1 VSGEDSDLELVEEEE
16 RAGDSSAEIPLDEL
30 GVQFPTGPPPPAP
43 VGPLRTYD
51 EYRVPDTTKE
61 IFVRALVL
69 GGLSPVLLVYF
80 PLAAVPLFVKHAP
93 WTGELLAW
101 PGMAGCT
108 FVMTFALLERARTVF
123 QDEDNLD
130 PLAIPGL
137 LFRVLVFFFPLMLG
151 VGSMPSTAWL
161 VIPPMIL
168 LLPLVLGAL
177 GTDVWGE
184 ITPVGLW
191 NALRVTPNYGV
202 TIVLNALVLGVGL
215 WAVWGFPEGPALPRA
230 AVGLFASGF
239 AGGLAG
245 AARRDAELG

>member
-1 VSGEDSDLELVEEEE
+1 VSGEDSDLELVEEDE
-16 RAGDSSAEIPLDEL
+16 SAEGDLPFDPDAIE
-30 GVQFPTGPPPPAP
+30 VEFPTGPPPPPP

-51 EYRVPDTTKE
+51 EYRVPDTAKE

-69 GGLSPVLLVYF
+69 GGLSPVLLVYL
-80 PLAAVPLFVKHAP
+80 PLAVVPLFVKHAP

-108 FVMTFALLERARTVF
+108 FMMTFALLERARTVF
-123 QDEDNLD
+123 HDEDNLD
-130 PLAIPGL
+130 PLSIPGL

-151 VGSMPSTAWL
+151 VGSMPATAWL

-184 ITPVGLW
+184 ITPMGLW
-191 NALRVTPNYGV
+191 AAFRVTPNYVV
-202 TIVLNALVLGVGL
+202 TVVMNALVLGIGL
-215 WAVWGFPEGPALPRA
+215 GAVWGFPEGPALPRA
-230 AVGLFASGF
+230 ALGLFS
-239 AGGLAG
+239 AGIAGALAG

>member
-1 VSGEDSDLELVEEEE
+1 MSAEDSDLDLVEDDEDE
-16 RAGDSSAEIPLDEL
+16 DSDEL
-30 GVQFPTGPPPPAP
+30 SVEEIEAQFPGGPPPAP
-43 VGPLRTYD
+43 APGPLRTYD
-51 EYRVPDTTKE
+51 EYRVPDTPKE

-80 PLAAVPLFVKHAP
+80 PLALVPLFVKHAP
-93 WTGELLAW
+93 WTNQLLAW

-137 LFRVLVFFFPLMLG
+137 LFRVLIFFFPLMLG
-151 VGSMPSTAWL
+151 VGSMPITAWL

-184 ITPVGLW
+184 LTPMGLW
-191 NALRVTPNYGV
+191 NAFRVTPNYGV
-202 TIVLNALVLGVGL
+202 TILLNALVLGIGL
-215 WAVWGFPEGPALPRA
+215 GAVWGFPEGPALPRA
-230 AVGLFASGF
+230 VAGLVSAGF
-239 AGGLAG
+239 AGALAG

>member
-16 RAGDSSAEIPLDEL
+16 RADDSSEEVAFDEL
-30 GVQFPTGPPPPAP
+30 GAQYPTGPPPPPP

-51 EYRVPDTTKE
+51 EHRVPDTTKE
-61 IFVRALVL
+61 IFARALVL

-80 PLAAVPLFVKHAP
+80 PLAAIPLFVKHTP
-93 WTGELLAW
+93 TGEVLAW

-184 ITPVGLW
+184 ITPPGLW
-191 NALRVTPNYGV
+191 NALRVTPNYGT
-202 TIVLNALVLGVGL
+202 TIVLNALVLGIGL
-215 WAVWGFPEGPALPRA
+215 GAVWGFPEGAAIPRA
-230 AVGLFASGF
+230 AAGLVAAGF
-239 AGGLAG
+239 AGALAG